1 MFKKASDHLKG
12 MATGF
17 INNAITGGVNNFK
30 SGFVNKIS
38 GNQAKV
44 AAAVLKKSPLEIDD
58 SPSEKL
64 SKDPLQFSYI
74 QYPLDLTS
82 NETGHYILFRAI
94 SNEYDNVTGDLSV
107 ANKLGNNLNL
117 GTGTADDGF
126 SPNVENFRQLKNL
139 TGETIKPLKSS
150 NTVLSAFPTHSRTT
164 AAIAMYM
171 PPGVSVNYKMSYD
184 ASPTDMSGQVANAI
198 SAGKSA
204 ESTTKSVEAIIN
216 GVTAGLATAG
226 KKIVDDI
233 GQGLSAGEPSKLIGK
248 AFGVAMNPHEEQF
261 FEKPD
266 FRSFSYAFE
275 FWPRNKEEADAVE
288 KIIFLFKYHMHPTKE
303 GGSGGRLFKVPSE
316 FEIDY
321 CYLSGNNSRMN
332 RIARVVLEDMSVTYG
347 PEEQFSTFE
356 SDERGAMPVTHKLEL
371 SFRETTYIT
380 KDLIYEGY

>member
-12 MATGF
+12 MATWF

-94 SNEYDNVTGDLSV
+94 SNEYDNVIGDLSV

-139 TGETIKPLKSS
+139 SGETIKPLKAS
-150 NTVLSAFPTHSRTT
+150 NTVLSEFPTHSRTT

-184 ASPTDMSGQVANAI
+184 ASPTDMSGQVAKAI
-198 SAGKSA
+198 SAAKSA
-204 ESTTKSVEAIIN
+204 DNTTKSVEAIIS

-266 FRSFSYAFE
+266 FRSFSYTFE

-288 KIIFLFKYHMHPTKE
+288 KIIFLFKYHMHPSKE
-303 GGSGGRLFKVPSE
+303 GGAGGRLFKVPSE

-371 SFRETTYIT
+371 TFRETTYIT

>member
-17 INNAITGGVNNFK
+17 VNNAITGGVNNFK

-139 TGETIKPLKSS
+139 SGETIKPLKAS

-266 FRSFSYAFE
+266 FRSFSYSFE

>member
-17 INNAITGGVNNFK
+17 VNNAITGGVNNFK

-117 GTGTADDGF
+117 PGTADDGF
-126 SPNVENFRQLKNL
+126 GPNIDSFRQLKNL
-139 TGETIKPLKSS
+139 SGETIKPLKAS

-171 PPGVSVNYKMSYD
+171 PPGVSVNYKMAYD
-184 ASPTDMSGQVANAI
+184 ASATDMSGQVAKAI

-204 ESTTKSVEAIIN
+204 DTTTQSIEAIIS

-266 FRSFSYAFE
+266 FRSFSYSFE

-288 KIIFLFKYHMHPTKE
+288 KIIFLFKYHMHPTNE
-303 GGSGGRLFKVPSE
+303 NGSGGRLFKVPSE